1 MENKNN
7 QVNALVEEI
16 KKGLSQR
23 SASRKDEIRVMQT
36 MLSDPD
42 YEVSVYDKNGV
53 IDSYNPCKDFRS
65 MCSSIITNTAR
76 VSSAEAESMMEG
88 YSLKKSEAAS
98 MTNISKEFIN
108 TYLHTGRKLPMGG
121 RAMSDVSL
129 SLKEVPAKVRPC
141 PHKIG
146 VNEDGSNMYARNPA
160 VVEAHESIRV
170 QAPCPPWV
178 KGNK

>member
-1 MENKNN
+1 MENKN
-7 QVNALVEEI
+7 QVSALVDEI

-23 SASRKDEIRVMQT
+23 SASRKDEIRVMQA

-65 MCSSIITNTAR
+65 MCSSIIANTAR

-88 YSLKKSEAAS
+88 YNVKKAEAAS

-108 TYLHTGRKLPMGG
+108 TYLQTGRKLPMGG

-178 KGNK
+178 KGDK